1 MAYSLKL
8 ASSHYAIAFL
18 TSTDHICTSVYYE
31 ARKSVIHE
39 EDIMKAD
46 IQCYYVC
53 LFFNWQLP
61 SSCVTSSTF
70 KFGFSVGT
78 FIK

>member
-18 TSTDHICTSVYYE
+18 TSTDQSLLFMRE
-31 ARKSVIHE
+31 
-39 EDIMKAD
+39 IMKAG
-46 IQCYYVC
+46 IQCNYVC

-61 SSCVTSSTF
+61 ISCVTSHAYSNLVVH
-70 KFGFSVGT
+70 S
-78 FIK
+78 